1 MERTPFL
8 MKTKEKKLLEDLK
21 EIKKSEIITKIL
33 SVHDAI
39 RLIKNQPVFYSRK
52 RIDNIEHMEEMI
64 NKMEKEY
71 HLDIS
76 ASEMSSIVNDIDS
89 FDSISKSYGISTEH
103 IYVIKANFR

>member
-1 MERTPFL
+1 
-8 MKTKEKKLLEDLK
+8 
-21 EIKKSEIITKIL
+21 
-33 SVHDAI
+33 
-39 RLIKNQPVFYSRK
+39 
-52 RIDNIEHMEEMI
+52 MEEMI